1 RLAGL
6 TVAAQG
12 ARRIGPTHFG
22 ADAFHRAY
30 RGVSAAP
37 VPRRPPLPAGL
48 ARWRRGDDV
57 DLTAVGFGRRRRG
70 GLGRLQRGRG
80 VRRLDRLGGL
90 LAVAAALSGRL
101 RGEPVRELLPAVFPL
116 GGVPAAGAY
125 ESDRDR
131 QRGQP
136 QAAGGRGEGLH
147 LEVGGLG
154 HLRVV
159 QVGRGSQR
167 APV

>member
-1 RLAGL
+1 MPPRAGLPRPPARSCAPWTPHVARPTTIRCARGYRAEGTSFRWLDRLRLAGL

-57 DLTAVGFGRRRRG
+57 DLAAVGFGRRRRG
-70 GLGRLQRGRG
+70 GLGWLQRSRG
-80 VRRLDRLGGL
+80 VRPLDRPR
-90 LAVAAALSGRL
+90 AL
-101 RGEPVRELLPAVFPL
+101 PPP
-116 GGVPAAGAY
+116 P
-125 ESDRDR
+125 
-131 QRGQP
+131 
-136 QAAGGRGEGLH
+136 
-147 LEVGGLG
+147 
-154 HLRVV
+154 
-159 QVGRGSQR
+159 
-167 APV
+167 